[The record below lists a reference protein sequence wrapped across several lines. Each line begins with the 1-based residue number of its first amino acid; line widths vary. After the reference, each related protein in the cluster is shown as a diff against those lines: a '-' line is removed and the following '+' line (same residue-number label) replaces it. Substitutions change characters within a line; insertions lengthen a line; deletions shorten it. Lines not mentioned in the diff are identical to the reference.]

1 MNNIENTLIREIYS
15 NSLAKPDETL
25 YEHTKLLLDN
35 FELLKNLGYLNSN
48 IKDIEEILYLSCLY
62 HDMGKINPVFQQ
74 RLKNKNKFD
83 KNIEVGHNILSA
95 CLVNLFLDNS
105 KDNKLKNNLVRA
117 AILNHHNY
125 IENFTFLNEETNEEI
140 LFRNLV
146 GINNKFFHE
155 EENEFLK
162 KVKKT
167 KKMRT
172 IDEMKSILSS
182 YDYIIIKGLLN
193 KCDYAASAHMKCEI
207 KNDFL
212 LNSLENL
219 NYEWRD
225 IQNFCIKNRND
236 NLVIIGS
243 TGLGK
248 TEASLLWGADNKI
261 FYVLPLKTA
270 INAMYERI
278 KNLVKN
284 DYDKKVAVLH
294 GQTDSVYLKEL
305 DNDTTVKNEN
315 EKFYEYYK
323 NTKKLAMPITVA
335 TPDQLFDSVFKYNGY
350 EFKMA
355 TFSYSR
361 IIIDE
366 IQAYSPD
373 ILAYTIYAIRLIN
386 DLGGKIAIFTAT
398 LAPFVKDLLTKKS
411 SITSEYKFKD
421 FEYKYECFLSEDKR
435 HNMKIIEEDLNSEY
449 IIGIL
454 NQHVDLKT
462 CLIVRNTIKSA
473 QELYNQL
480 QNELDC
486 SKYEV
491 NLLHSKF
498 TVEDRKQKEVEILKD
513 GNPKNVN
520 DKIKVWISTQIVEA
534 SLDIDFDIMFTEL
547 SELLGL
553 FQRFGRVYRKR
564 TLESDIPN
572 IYVFTEISEK
582 QISSP
587 YNTYGFIDQTLH
599 NLSKTALKEKGD
611 GIITEEEK
619 MNMIN
624 QYFTTEKLRDSDY
637 IKKFNQ
643 VFNKIQSLSPGKME
657 LKDVKKEFR
666 NIVSFKAVPI
676 NIYNSNDIAKL
687 IEQINN
693 CYRDMIALDG
703 EQKNAEKLKLIKL
716 QDKLSDK
723 TLNVNIS
730 DINPKN
736 FFTAANEKI
745 YITEKFYDNEYGLLK
760 DELVDKFDLQSNSGG
775 IFI

>member
-1 MNNIENTLIREIYS
+1 MNDIEDALIKEIYS

-25 YEHTKLLLDN
+25 YEHTKLLLYN
-35 FELLKNLGYLNSN
+35 FEVLKNLGYLNSN
-48 IKDIEEILYLSCLY
+48 VNDIEEILYLSCLY
-62 HDMGKINPVFQQ
+62 HDMGKINPIFQQ

-83 KNIEVGHNILSA
+83 KNVEVGHNILSTF
-95 CLVNLFLDNS
+95 LVNSFLDDKS
-105 KDNKLKNNLVRA
+105 VRKNNLIRC

-125 IENFTFLNEETNEEI
+125 IENFTYLDAEFNEELIEKNLLEINDKFLHLDSENVEEMMD
-140 LFRNLV
+140 
-146 GINNKFFHE
+146 
-155 EENEFLK
+155 
-162 KVKKT
+162 KT
-167 KKMRT
+167 LDFQN
-172 IDEMKSILSS
+172 IHEMKQIQKT
-182 YDYIIIKGLLN
+182 YEYIIIKGLLN

-212 LNSLENL
+212 LNSLESL
-219 NYEWRD
+219 NYNWRH
-225 IQNFCIKNRND
+225 IQQFCMENRND
-236 NLVIIGS
+236 NLVIVGS

-261 FYVLPLKTA
+261 FYVLPLRTA

-278 KNLVKN
+278 KNLVQN

-355 TFSYSR
+355 TFSYSK

-421 FEYKYECFLSEDKR
+421 FEYKYEYFLSENKR
-435 HNMKIIEEDLNSEY
+435 HSMKIVEKELDSEY
-449 IIGIL
+449 VEEIL
-454 NQHVDLKT
+454 NKRENIRT

-480 QNELDC
+480 NNDLDC

-498 TVEDRKQKEVEILKD
+498 TVEDRKQKEVEILQD
-513 GNPKNVN
+513 GDPKNIN

-657 LKDVKKEFR
+657 LSDVKKEFR
-666 NIVSFKAVPI
+666 NIVSFKAMPI
-676 NIYNSNDIAKL
+676 NIYNSNDISKL
-687 IEQINN
+687 IKQINN
-693 CYRDMIALDG
+693 CYRDMIAFDG

>member
-1 MNNIENTLIREIYS
+1 MNNFENTLIREIYS

-125 IENFTFLNEETNEEI
+125 IENFTFLNEGTNETV
-140 LFRNLV
+140 LFKNLKE
-146 GINNKFFHE
+146 INNKFFNE
-155 EENEFLK
+155 ETDIFFK
-162 KVKKT
+162 TVRKT
-167 KKMRT
+167 KKIRT
-172 IDEMKSILSS
+172 IDEMKAIVDS
-182 YDYIIIKGLLN
+182 YEYIIIKGLLN

-212 LNSLENL
+212 LNSLESL
-219 NYEWRD
+219 NYNWRH
-225 IQNFCIKNRND
+225 IQQFCMENRND
-236 NLVIIGS
+236 NLVIAGS

-261 FYVLPLKTA
+261 FYVLPLRTA

-278 KNLVKN
+278 KNLVQN

-305 DNDTTVKNEN
+305 NSDLSVKNEN

-355 TFSYSR
+355 TFSYSK

-421 FEYKYECFLSEDKR
+421 FEYKYECFLSENKR
-435 HNMKIIEEDLNSEY
+435 HSMKIIEKELDTEY
-449 IIGIL
+449 VEKIL
-454 NQHVDLKT
+454 NKRGNIRT

-480 QNELDC
+480 NNDLDC

-498 TVEDRKQKEVEILKD
+498 TVEDRKQKEVEILQD
-513 GNPKNVN
+513 GDPKNVN

-564 TLESDIPN
+564 TIESDIPN

-599 NLSKTALKEKGD
+599 NLSKKALIQKGD
-611 GIITEEEK
+611 GIITEQEK
-619 MNMIN
+619 LDLIN
-624 QYFTTEKLRDSDY
+624 QYFTTENLRDSEY
-637 IKKFNQ
+637 IKQFNQ
-643 VFNKIQSLSPGKME
+643 VFNKIQNLTPGKME

-666 NIVSFKAVPI
+666 NIISFKAMPI
-676 NIYNSNDIAKL
+676 NIYNSSDIAKL

-693 CYRDMIALDG
+693 CYSQMLG
-703 EQKNAEKLKLIKL
+703 LEKEQRNAEKLKLIKL
-716 QDKLSDK
+716 QDKLMDK

-736 FFTAANEKI
+736 FFTVANEKI
-745 YITEKFYDNEYGLLK
+745 YLTEKFYDIEYGLLN
-760 DELVDKFDLQSNSGG
+760 DELVDKFDLQPNSGG

>member
-1 MNNIENTLIREIYS
+1 MNNIEDNMIKEIYS
-15 NSLAKPDETL
+15 KSFAKPDETL
-25 YEHTKLLLDN
+25 YEHTKLLLYN
-35 FELLKNLGYLNSN
+35 FEVLKNLGYLNSN

-62 HDMGKINPVFQQ
+62 HDMGKINPVFQE

-83 KNIEVGHNILSA
+83 KNIEVGHNILSI
-95 CLVNLFLDNS
+95 FLLNPFLNDKSQNE
-105 KDNKLKNNLVRA
+105 NNLIRC

-125 IENFTFLNEETNEEI
+125 IENFTYLDAENNEELIENNLLEINDKFLHLSSEDFEEMI
-140 LFRNLV
+140 D
-146 GINNKFFHE
+146 
-155 EENEFLK
+155 
-162 KVKKT
+162 KT
-167 KKMRT
+167 LDFKT
-172 IDEMKSILSS
+172 IHEMKQIQKT
-182 YDYIIIKGLLN
+182 YEYIIIKGLLN

-225 IQNFCIKNRND
+225 IQKFCIKNRND
-236 NLVIIGS
+236 NLIIVGS

-261 FYVLPLKTA
+261 FYILPLRTA

-278 KNLVKN
+278 KNLVQN

-335 TPDQLFDSVFKYNGY
+335 TPDQLFDSVFRYNGY

-480 QNELDC
+480 QNELDS

-498 TVEDRKQKEVEILKD
+498 TVENRKQKEVEILKD

-564 TLESDIPN
+564 TLKSDIPN
-572 IYVFTEISEK
+572 VYVFTEISEK

-587 YNTYGFIDQTLH
+587 YNSYGFIDQTLH
-599 NLSKTALKEKGD
+599 NLSKKALIQKGD
-611 GIITEEEK
+611 GIITEQEK
-619 MNMIN
+619 LDLIN
-624 QYFTTEKLRDSDY
+624 QYFTTENLRDSEY
-637 IKKFNQ
+637 IKQFNQ
-643 VFNKIQSLSPGKME
+643 VFNKIQNLTPGKME

-666 NIVSFKAVPI
+666 NIISFKAMPI
-676 NIYNSNDIAKL
+676 NIYNSSDIAKL

-693 CYRDMIALDG
+693 CYSQMLG
-703 EQKNAEKLKLIKL
+703 LEKEQRNAEKLKLIKL
-716 QDKLSDK
+716 QDKLMDK

-736 FFTAANEKI
+736 FFTVANEKI
-745 YITEKFYDNEYGLLK
+745 YLTEKFYDIEYGLLN
-760 DELVDKFDLQSNSGG
+760 DELVDKFDLQPNSGG

>member
-1 MNNIENTLIREIYS
+1 MNNIEDTLLKEIYS
-15 NSLAKPDETL
+15 NSFAKPDETL

-125 IENFTFLNEETNEEI
+125 IENFTFLNEGTNETV
-140 LFRNLV
+140 LFKNLKE
-146 GINNKFFHE
+146 INNKFFNE
-155 EENEFLK
+155 ETDIFLK
-162 KVKKT
+162 TVRKT
-167 KKMRT
+167 KKIRT
-172 IDEMKSILSS
+172 IDEMKAIVDS
-182 YDYIIIKGLLN
+182 YEYIIIKGLLN
-193 KCDYAASAHMKCEI
+193 KCDYAASAHMSCEI

-225 IQNFCIKNRND
+225 IQKFCMENRND
-236 NLVIIGS
+236 NLVIVGS

-261 FYVLPLKTA
+261 FYVLPLRTA

-278 KNLVKN
+278 KNLVQN

-305 DNDTTVKNEN
+305 NSDLSVKNEN

-355 TFSYSR
+355 TFSYSK

-373 ILAYTIYAIRLIN
+373 ILAYTIYATRLIN

-421 FEYKYECFLSEDKR
+421 FEYKYECFLSENKR
-435 HNMKIIEEDLNSEY
+435 HSMKIVEKELDSEY
-449 IIGIL
+449 VEEIL
-454 NQHVDLKT
+454 NKRENIRT

-480 QNELDC
+480 NNDLDC

-513 GNPKNVN
+513 GDPKNVN

-564 TLESDIPN
+564 TLKSDIPN

-582 QISSP
+582 QISSA
-587 YNTYGFIDQTLH
+587 YNSYGFIDQTLH

-657 LKDVKKEFR
+657 LSDVKKEFR
-666 NIVSFKAVPI
+666 NIVSFKAMPI
-676 NIYNSNDIAKL
+676 NIYNGGDIAKL

-760 DELVDKFDLQSNSGG
+760 DELVDQFDLQSNSGG

>member
-1 MNNIENTLIREIYS
+1 MNNFENTLIREIYY

-62 HDMGKINPVFQQ
+62 HDMGKINPAFQQ

-193 KCDYAASAHMKCEI
+193 KCDYAASAHMSCEI

-355 TFSYSR
+355 TFSYSK

-398 LAPFVKDLLTKKS
+398 LAPFIKDLLTKKS

-421 FEYKYECFLSEDKR
+421 FEYKYECFLSENKR
-435 HNMKIIEEDLNSEY
+435 HSMKIVEKELDSEY
-449 IIGIL
+449 VEKIL
-454 NQHVDLKT
+454 NKSGNIRT

-480 QNELDC
+480 NNDFDC

-513 GNPKNVN
+513 GDPKNVN

-564 TLESDIPN
+564 TIESDIPN

-599 NLSKTALKEKGD
+599 NLSKKALIQKGD

-657 LKDVKKEFR
+657 LSDVKKEFR
-666 NIVSFKAVPI
+666 NILSFKAMPI
-676 NIYNSNDIAKL
+676 NIYNSNDISKL

-693 CYRDMIALDG
+693 CYRDIIALDG

-730 DINPKN
+730 DINPQN
-736 FFTAANEKI
+736 FFTTANEKI
-745 YITEKFYDNEYGLLK
+745 YVTEKFYDNEYGLLK

>member
-1 MNNIENTLIREIYS
+1 MNNIEDNMIKEIYS
-15 NSLAKPDETL
+15 KSFAKPDETL
-25 YEHTKLLLDN
+25 YEHTKLLLYN
-35 FELLKNLGYLNSN
+35 FEVLKNLGYLNSN

-62 HDMGKINPVFQQ
+62 HDMGKINPVFQE

-83 KNIEVGHNILSA
+83 KNIEVGHNILSI
-95 CLVNLFLDNS
+95 FLLNPFLNDKSQNE
-105 KDNKLKNNLVRA
+105 NNLIRC

-125 IENFTFLNEETNEEI
+125 IENFTYLDAENNEELIENNLLEINDKFLHLSSEDFEEMI
-140 LFRNLV
+140 D
-146 GINNKFFHE
+146 
-155 EENEFLK
+155 
-162 KVKKT
+162 KT
-167 KKMRT
+167 LDFKT
-172 IDEMKSILSS
+172 IHEMKQIQKT

-193 KCDYAASAHMKCEI
+193 KCDYAASAHMSCEI

-225 IQNFCIKNRND
+225 IQKFCIKNRND
-236 NLVIIGS
+236 NLIIVGS

-261 FYVLPLKTA
+261 FYILPLKTA

-335 TPDQLFDSVFKYNGY
+335 TPDQLFDSVFRYNGY

-480 QNELDC
+480 QNELDS

-498 TVEDRKQKEVEILKD
+498 TVEDRKQKEDEILKD
-513 GNPKNVN
+513 GNPRKLNY
-520 DKIKVWISTQIVEA
+520 KIKIWISTQIVEA

-564 TLESDIPN
+564 TLKSDIPN
-572 IYVFTEISEK
+572 VYVFTEISEK

-587 YNTYGFIDQTLH
+587 YNSYGFIDQTLH
-599 NLSKTALKEKGD
+599 NLSKKALIQKGD
-611 GIITEEEK
+611 GIITEQEK
-619 MNMIN
+619 LDLIN
-624 QYFTTEKLRDSDY
+624 QYFTTENLRDSEY
-637 IKKFNQ
+637 IKQFNQ
-643 VFNKIQSLSPGKME
+643 VFNKIQNLTPGKME

-666 NIVSFKAVPI
+666 NIISFKAMPI
-676 NIYNSNDIAKL
+676 NIYNSSDIAKL

-693 CYRDMIALDG
+693 CYSQMLG
-703 EQKNAEKLKLIKL
+703 LEKEQRNAEKLKLIKL
-716 QDKLSDK
+716 QDKLMDK

-736 FFTAANEKI
+736 FFTVANEKI
-745 YITEKFYDNEYGLLK
+745 YLTEKFYDIEYGLLN
-760 DELVDKFDLQSNSGG
+760 DELVDKFDLQPNSGG
-775 IFI
+775 IFIW

>member
-1 MNNIENTLIREIYS
+1 MNDIKDALIKEIYS

-48 IKDIEEILYLSCLY
+48 VNDIEEILYLSCLY

-83 KNIEVGHNILSA
+83 KNVEVGHNILSTF
-95 CLVNLFLDNS
+95 LVNSFLDDKS
-105 KDNKLKNNLVRA
+105 GRKNNLIRC

-125 IENFTFLNEETNEEI
+125 IENFTYLDAEFNEELIEKNLLEINDKFLHLGSENVEEMMD
-140 LFRNLV
+140 
-146 GINNKFFHE
+146 
-155 EENEFLK
+155 
-162 KVKKT
+162 KT
-167 KKMRT
+167 LDFQN
-172 IDEMKSILSS
+172 IHEMKQIQKT
-182 YDYIIIKGLLN
+182 YEYIIIKGLLN
-193 KCDYAASAHMKCEI
+193 KCDYAASAHMSCEI

-236 NLVIIGS
+236 NLVIVGS

-323 NTKKLAMPITVA
+323 NTKQLAMPITVA
-335 TPDQLFDSVFKYNGY
+335 TPDQLFDSVFRYNGY

-480 QNELDC
+480 QNELDS

-498 TVEDRKQKEVEILKD
+498 TVEDRKQKEDEILKH
-513 GNPKNVN
+513 GNN
-520 DKIKVWISTQIVEA
+520 IKWT
-534 SLDIDFDIMFTEL
+534 T
-547 SELLGL
+547 L
-553 FQRFGRVYRKR
+553 FMG
-564 TLESDIPN
+564 
-572 IYVFTEISEK
+572 
-582 QISSP
+582 
-587 YNTYGFIDQTLH
+587 
-599 NLSKTALKEKGD
+599 
-611 GIITEEEK
+611 
-619 MNMIN
+619 
-624 QYFTTEKLRDSDY
+624 
-637 IKKFNQ
+637 
-643 VFNKIQSLSPGKME
+643 
-657 LKDVKKEFR
+657 
-666 NIVSFKAVPI
+666 
-676 NIYNSNDIAKL
+676 
-687 IEQINN
+687 
-693 CYRDMIALDG
+693 
-703 EQKNAEKLKLIKL
+703 
-716 QDKLSDK
+716 
-723 TLNVNIS
+723 
-730 DINPKN
+730 
-736 FFTAANEKI
+736 
-745 YITEKFYDNEYGLLK
+745 
-760 DELVDKFDLQSNSGG
+760 
-775 IFI
+775 

>member
-1 MNNIENTLIREIYS
+1 MNNIEDNMIKEIYS
-15 NSLAKPDETL
+15 KSFAKPDETL
-25 YEHTKLLLDN
+25 YEHTKLLLYN
-35 FELLKNLGYLNSN
+35 FEVLKNLGYLNSN

-62 HDMGKINPVFQQ
+62 HDMGKINPVFQE

-83 KNIEVGHNILSA
+83 KNIEVGHNILSI
-95 CLVNLFLDNS
+95 FLLNPFLNDKSQNE
-105 KDNKLKNNLVRA
+105 NNLIRC

-125 IENFTFLNEETNEEI
+125 IENFTYLDAENNEELIENNLLEINDKFLHLSSEDFEEMI
-140 LFRNLV
+140 D
-146 GINNKFFHE
+146 
-155 EENEFLK
+155 
-162 KVKKT
+162 KT
-167 KKMRT
+167 LDFKT
-172 IDEMKSILSS
+172 IHEMKQIQKT

-193 KCDYAASAHMKCEI
+193 KCDYAASAHMSCEI

-225 IQNFCIKNRND
+225 IQKFCIKNRND
-236 NLVIIGS
+236 NLIIVGS

-261 FYVLPLKTA
+261 FYILPLKTA

-335 TPDQLFDSVFKYNGY
+335 TPDQLFDSVFRYNGY

-480 QNELDC
+480 QNELDS

-498 TVEDRKQKEVEILKD
+498 TVEDRKQKEDEILKD

>member
-1 MNNIENTLIREIYS
+1 MNNIEDNMIKEIYS
-15 NSLAKPDETL
+15 KSFAKPDETL
-25 YEHTKLLLDN
+25 YEHTKLLLYN
-35 FELLKNLGYLNSN
+35 FEVLKNLGYLNSN

-62 HDMGKINPVFQQ
+62 HDMGKINPVFQE

-83 KNIEVGHNILSA
+83 KNIEVGHNILSI
-95 CLVNLFLDNS
+95 FLLNPFLNDKSQNE
-105 KDNKLKNNLVRA
+105 NNLIRC

-125 IENFTFLNEETNEEI
+125 IENFTYLDAENNEELIENNLLEINDKFLHLSSEDFEEMI
-140 LFRNLV
+140 D
-146 GINNKFFHE
+146 
-155 EENEFLK
+155 
-162 KVKKT
+162 KT
-167 KKMRT
+167 LDFKT
-172 IDEMKSILSS
+172 IHEMKQIQKT

-193 KCDYAASAHMKCEI
+193 KCDYAASAHMSCEI

-225 IQNFCIKNRND
+225 IQKFCIKNRND
-236 NLVIIGS
+236 NLIIVGS

-261 FYVLPLKTA
+261 FYILPLKTA

-335 TPDQLFDSVFKYNGY
+335 TPDQLFDSVFRYNGY

-480 QNELDC
+480 QNELDS

-498 TVEDRKQKEVEILKD
+498 TVEDRKQKEDEILKD
-513 GNPKNVN
+513 GNPRKLNY
-520 DKIKVWISTQIVEA
+520 KIKIWISTQIVEA

-564 TLESDIPN
+564 TLKSDIPN
-572 IYVFTEISEK
+572 VYVFTEISEK

-587 YNTYGFIDQTLH
+587 YNSYGFIDQTLH
-599 NLSKTALKEKGD
+599 NLSKKALIQKGD
-611 GIITEEEK
+611 GIITEQEK
-619 MNMIN
+619 LDLIN
-624 QYFTTEKLRDSDY
+624 QYFTTENLRDSEY
-637 IKKFNQ
+637 IKQFNQ
-643 VFNKIQSLSPGKME
+643 VFNKIQNLTPGKME

-666 NIVSFKAVPI
+666 NIISFKAMPI
-676 NIYNSNDIAKL
+676 NIYNSSDIAKL

-693 CYRDMIALDG
+693 CYSQMLG
-703 EQKNAEKLKLIKL
+703 LEKEQRNAEKLKLIKL
-716 QDKLSDK
+716 QDKLMDK

-736 FFTAANEKI
+736 FFTVANEKI
-745 YITEKFYDNEYGLLK
+745 YLTEKFYDIEYGLLN
-760 DELVDKFDLQSNSGG
+760 DELVDKFDLQPNSGG

>member
-1 MNNIENTLIREIYS
+1 MMDKTLDFQNI
-15 NSLAKPDETL
+15 
-25 YEHTKLLLDN
+25 H
-35 FELLKNLGYLNSN
+35 
-48 IKDIEEILYLSCLY
+48 
-62 HDMGKINPVFQQ
+62 
-74 RLKNKNKFD
+74 
-83 KNIEVGHNILSA
+83 
-95 CLVNLFLDNS
+95 
-105 KDNKLKNNLVRA
+105 
-117 AILNHHNY
+117 
-125 IENFTFLNEETNEEI
+125 
-140 LFRNLV
+140 
-146 GINNKFFHE
+146 
-155 EENEFLK
+155 
-162 KVKKT
+162 
-167 KKMRT
+167 
-172 IDEMKSILSS
+172 EMKQIQKT
-182 YDYIIIKGLLN
+182 YEYIIIKGLLN
-193 KCDYAASAHMKCEI
+193 KCDYAASAHMSCEI

-212 LNSLENL
+212 LNSLESL
-219 NYEWRD
+219 NYNWRD
-225 IQNFCIKNRND
+225 IQQFCIENRND
-236 NLVIIGS
+236 NLVIVGS

-261 FYVLPLKTA
+261 FYVLPLRTA

-305 DNDTTVKNEN
+305 NNDLFVKNEN

-421 FEYKYECFLSEDKR
+421 FEYKYESFLLENKR
-435 HNMKIIEEDLNSEY
+435 HNMKIVEKELDCEYVEE
-449 IIGIL
+449 IL
-454 NQHVDLKT
+454 NKRRDIRT

-480 QNELDC
+480 NNDLDC

-582 QISSP
+582 QISSA
-587 YNTYGFIDQTLH
+587 YNSYGFIDQTLH

-619 MNMIN
+619 INMIN
-624 QYFTTEKLRDSDY
+624 RHFTTEKLRNSDY

-657 LKDVKKEFR
+657 LSDVKKEFR
-666 NIVSFKAVPI
+666 NIVSFKAMPI
-676 NIYNSNDIAKL
+676 NIYNSSNIAKL

-693 CYRDMIALDG
+693 CYKDMIALDG

-736 FFTAANEKI
+736 FFAAANEKI
-745 YITEKFYDNEYGLLK
+745 YIIEKFYDNEYGLLK
-760 DELVDKFDLQSNSGG
+760 DELVDKFDLQPNSGG

>member
-1 MNNIENTLIREIYS
+1 MNNIEDNMIKEIYS
-15 NSLAKPDETL
+15 KSFAKPDETL
-25 YEHTKLLLDN
+25 YEHTKLLLYN
-35 FELLKNLGYLNSN
+35 FEVLKNLGYLNSN

-62 HDMGKINPVFQQ
+62 HDMGKINPVFQE

-83 KNIEVGHNILSA
+83 KNIEVGHNILSI
-95 CLVNLFLDNS
+95 FLLNPFLNDKSQNE
-105 KDNKLKNNLVRA
+105 NNLIRC

-125 IENFTFLNEETNEEI
+125 IENFTYLDAENNEELIENNLLEINDKFLHLSSEDFEEMI
-140 LFRNLV
+140 D
-146 GINNKFFHE
+146 
-155 EENEFLK
+155 
-162 KVKKT
+162 KT
-167 KKMRT
+167 LDFKT
-172 IDEMKSILSS
+172 IHEMKQIQKT
-182 YDYIIIKGLLN
+182 YEYIIIKGLLN

-225 IQNFCIKNRND
+225 IQKFCIKNRND
-236 NLVIIGS
+236 NLIIVGS

-261 FYVLPLKTA
+261 FYILPLRTA

-278 KNLVKN
+278 KNLVQN

-335 TPDQLFDSVFKYNGY
+335 TPDQLFDSVFRYNGY

-480 QNELDC
+480 QNELDS

-498 TVEDRKQKEVEILKD
+498 TVENRKQKEVEILKD

>member
-1 MNNIENTLIREIYS
+1 MKAIVDS
-15 NSLAKPDETL
+15 
-25 YEHTKLLLDN
+25 YE
-35 FELLKNLGYLNSN
+35 
-48 IKDIEEILYLSCLY
+48 
-62 HDMGKINPVFQQ
+62 
-74 RLKNKNKFD
+74 
-83 KNIEVGHNILSA
+83 
-95 CLVNLFLDNS
+95 
-105 KDNKLKNNLVRA
+105 
-117 AILNHHNY
+117 
-125 IENFTFLNEETNEEI
+125 
-140 LFRNLV
+140 
-146 GINNKFFHE
+146 
-155 EENEFLK
+155 
-162 KVKKT
+162 
-167 KKMRT
+167 
-172 IDEMKSILSS
+172 
-182 YDYIIIKGLLN
+182 YIIIKGLLN
-193 KCDYAASAHMKCEI
+193 KCDYAASAHMSCEI

-212 LNSLENL
+212 LNSLESL
-219 NYEWRD
+219 NYNWRH
-225 IQNFCIKNRND
+225 IQQFCMENRND
-236 NLVIIGS
+236 NLVIVGS

-261 FYVLPLKTA
+261 FYVLPLRTA

-278 KNLVKN
+278 KNLVQN

-294 GQTDSVYLKEL
+294 GQTDSVYLKKL
-305 DNDTTVKNEN
+305 NSDLSVKNEN

-335 TPDQLFDSVFKYNGY
+335 TPDQLFDSVFRYNGY

-480 QNELDC
+480 QNELDS

-498 TVEDRKQKEVEILKD
+498 TVEDRKQKEDEILKD
-513 GNPKNVN
+513 GNPRKLN
-520 DKIKVWISTQIVEA
+520 DKIKIWISTQIVEA

-564 TLESDIPN
+564 TLKTDIPN
-572 IYVFTEISEK
+572 VYVFTEISEK

-587 YNTYGFIDQTLH
+587 YNSYGFIDQTLH
-599 NLSKTALKEKGD
+599 NLSKKALIQKGD
-611 GIITEEEK
+611 GIITEQEK
-619 MNMIN
+619 LDLIN
-624 QYFTTEKLRDSDY
+624 QYFTTENLRDSEY
-637 IKKFNQ
+637 IKQFNQ
-643 VFNKIQSLSPGKME
+643 VFNKIQNLTPGKME

-666 NIVSFKAVPI
+666 NIISFKAMPI
-676 NIYNSNDIAKL
+676 NIYNSSDIAKL

-693 CYRDMIALDG
+693 CYSQMLG
-703 EQKNAEKLKLIKL
+703 LEKEQRNAEKLKLIKL
-716 QDKLSDK
+716 QDKLMDK

-736 FFTAANEKI
+736 FFTVANEKI
-745 YITEKFYDNEYGLLK
+745 YLTEKFYDIEYGLLN
-760 DELVDKFDLQSNSGG
+760 DELVDKFDLQPNSGG

>member
-1 MNNIENTLIREIYS
+1 MNDIEDALIKEIYS
-15 NSLAKPDETL
+15 NNLAKPDETL

-35 FELLKNLGYLNSN
+35 FEILKNLGYLNSN
-48 IKDIEEILYLSCLY
+48 VNDIEEILYLSCLY
-62 HDMGKINPVFQQ
+62 HDIGKINPAFQE

-83 KNIEVGHNILSA
+83 KNVEVGHNILSTF
-95 CLVNLFLDNS
+95 LVNSFLD
-105 KDNKLKNNLVRA
+105 DKLGRKNNLIRC

-125 IENFTFLNEETNEEI
+125 IENFTYLDAEINEELIEKNLLEINDKFLHLDSENIEEMMDETLDFQNI
-140 LFRNLV
+140 
-146 GINNKFFHE
+146 H
-155 EENEFLK
+155 
-162 KVKKT
+162 
-167 KKMRT
+167 
-172 IDEMKSILSS
+172 EMKQIQKT
-182 YDYIIIKGLLN
+182 YEYIIIKGMLN
-193 KCDYAASAHMKCEI
+193 KCDYAASAHMKCEM

-212 LNSLENL
+212 LNSLESL
-219 NYEWRD
+219 NYNWRD
-225 IQNFCIKNRND
+225 IQQFCIKNRND
-236 NLVIIGS
+236 NLIIVGS

-305 DNDTTVKNEN
+305 DNDLFVKNEN
-315 EKFYEYYK
+315 EKFYEYFK

-335 TPDQLFDSVFKYNGY
+335 TPDQLFDSVLKYNGY

-355 TFSYSR
+355 TFSYSK

-386 DLGGKIAIFTAT
+386 DLGGKVAIFTAT
-398 LAPFVKDLLTKKS
+398 LAPFVKDLLTQKS
-411 SITSEYKFKD
+411 SITSGYKFKD
-421 FEYKYECFLSEDKR
+421 FECKYHCFLSENKR
-435 HNMKIIEEDLNSEY
+435 HSMKIVEKELDGKYVEE
-449 IIGIL
+449 IL
-454 NQHVDLKT
+454 NKQEDIRT

-480 QNELDC
+480 NNDLDY

-498 TVEDRKQKEVEILKD
+498 TVEDRKQKEDEIIKD

-564 TLESDIPN
+564 TLQSDIPN
-572 IYVFTEISEK
+572 IYVFTEISEN
-582 QISSP
+582 QISSA
-587 YNTYGFIDQTLH
+587 YNSYGFIDQTLH
-599 NLSKTALKEKGD
+599 NLSKIALKEKGD

-624 QYFTTEKLRDSDY
+624 RYFTTENLRDSDY

-657 LKDVKKEFR
+657 LSDVKKEFR
-666 NIVSFKAVPI
+666 NIVSFKAMPI
-676 NIYNSNDIAKL
+676 NIYNSSNIAKL

-693 CYRDMIALDG
+693 CYKDMIALDG
-703 EQKNAEKLKLIKL
+703 EQKNDEKLKLIKL

-745 YITEKFYDNEYGLLK
+745 YIIEKFYDNEYGLLK
-760 DELVDKFDLQSNSGG
+760 DELVYKFDLQSNSGG

>member
-1 MNNIENTLIREIYS
+1 MNNIEDNMIKEIYS
-15 NSLAKPDETL
+15 KSFAKPDETL

-35 FELLKNLGYLNSN
+35 FELLKNLGYLSNN

-62 HDMGKINPVFQQ
+62 HDMGKINPVFQE

-83 KNIEVGHNILSA
+83 KNVEVGHNILSIF
-95 CLVNLFLDNS
+95 LVNPFLNDKS
-105 KDNKLKNNLVRA
+105 ESENNLIRC

-125 IENFTFLNEETNEEI
+125 IENFTYLDTEINEELIENNLLEINDKFLHLSSEDFEEMI
-140 LFRNLV
+140 D
-146 GINNKFFHE
+146 
-155 EENEFLK
+155 
-162 KVKKT
+162 KT
-167 KKMRT
+167 LDFQN
-172 IDEMKSILSS
+172 IHEMKQIQKT

-193 KCDYAASAHMKCEI
+193 KCDYAASAHMSCEI

-225 IQNFCIKNRND
+225 IQNFCIQNRND
-236 NLVIIGS
+236 NLIIVGS

-305 DNDTTVKNEN
+305 GNDTTVKNEN

-398 LAPFVKDLLTKKS
+398 FAPFVKDLLTKKS
-411 SITSEYKFKD
+411 SITSDYKFQD

-435 HNMKIIEEDLNSEY
+435 HNMKIIEEELNSEY
-449 IIGIL
+449 IVGIL
-454 NQHVDLKT
+454 NQHIDRKT

-480 QNELDC
+480 QNELDS

-498 TVEDRKQKEVEILKD
+498 TVEDRKQKEDEILKD
-513 GNPKNVN
+513 GNPKNIN

-564 TLESDIPN
+564 TIESNIPN

-599 NLSKTALKEKGD
+599 NLSKKALIQKGD

-666 NIVSFKAVPI
+666 NIVSFKAMPL

>member
-1 MNNIENTLIREIYS
+1 MNNIEDNMIKEIYS
-15 NSLAKPDETL
+15 KSFAKPDETL
-25 YEHTKLLLDN
+25 YEHTKLLLYN
-35 FELLKNLGYLNSN
+35 FEVLKNLGYLNSN

-62 HDMGKINPVFQQ
+62 HDMGKINPVFQE

-83 KNIEVGHNILSA
+83 KNIEVGHNILSI
-95 CLVNLFLDNS
+95 FLLNPFLNDKSQNE
-105 KDNKLKNNLVRA
+105 NNLIRC

-125 IENFTFLNEETNEEI
+125 IENFTYLDAENNEELIENNLLEINDKFLHLSSEDFEEMI
-140 LFRNLV
+140 D
-146 GINNKFFHE
+146 
-155 EENEFLK
+155 
-162 KVKKT
+162 KT
-167 KKMRT
+167 LDFKT
-172 IDEMKSILSS
+172 IHEMKQIQKT

-193 KCDYAASAHMKCEI
+193 KCDYAASAHMSCEI

-225 IQNFCIKNRND
+225 IQKFCIKNRND
-236 NLVIIGS
+236 NLIIVGS

-261 FYVLPLKTA
+261 FYILPLKTA

-335 TPDQLFDSVFKYNGY
+335 TPDQLFDSVFRYNGY

-480 QNELDC
+480 QNELDS

-498 TVEDRKQKEVEILKD
+498 TVEDRKQKEDEILKD
-513 GNPKNVN
+513 GNPRKLN
-520 DKIKVWISTQIVEA
+520 DKIKIWISTQIVEA

-564 TLESDIPN
+564 TLKSDIPN
-572 IYVFTEISEK
+572 VYVFTEISEK

-587 YNTYGFIDQTLH
+587 YNSYGFIDQTLH
-599 NLSKTALKEKGD
+599 NLSKKALIQKGD
-611 GIITEEEK
+611 GIITEQEK
-619 MNMIN
+619 LDLIN
-624 QYFTTEKLRDSDY
+624 QYFTTENLRDSEY
-637 IKKFNQ
+637 IKQFNQ
-643 VFNKIQSLSPGKME
+643 VFNKIQNLTPGKME

-666 NIVSFKAVPI
+666 NIISFKAMPI
-676 NIYNSNDIAKL
+676 NIYNSSDIAKL

-693 CYRDMIALDG
+693 CYSQMLG
-703 EQKNAEKLKLIKL
+703 LEKEQRNAEKLKLIKL
-716 QDKLSDK
+716 QDKLMDK

-736 FFTAANEKI
+736 FFTVANEKI
-745 YITEKFYDNEYGLLK
+745 YLTEKFYDIEYGLLN
-760 DELVDKFDLQSNSGG
+760 DELVDKFDLQPNSGG

>member
-1 MNNIENTLIREIYS
+1 MNNIEDNMIKEIYS
-15 NSLAKPDETL
+15 KSFAKPDETL

-35 FELLKNLGYLNSN
+35 FELLKNLGYLSNN

-62 HDMGKINPVFQQ
+62 HDMGKINPVFQE

-83 KNIEVGHNILSA
+83 KNVEVGHNILSIF
-95 CLVNLFLDNS
+95 LVNPFLNDKS
-105 KDNKLKNNLVRA
+105 ESENNLIRC

-125 IENFTFLNEETNEEI
+125 IENFTYLDTEINEELIENNLLEINDKFLHLSSEDFEEMI
-140 LFRNLV
+140 D
-146 GINNKFFHE
+146 
-155 EENEFLK
+155 
-162 KVKKT
+162 KT
-167 KKMRT
+167 LDFQN
-172 IDEMKSILSS
+172 IHEMKQIQKT

-193 KCDYAASAHMKCEI
+193 KCDYAASAHMSCEI

-225 IQNFCIKNRND
+225 IQNFCIQNRND
-236 NLVIIGS
+236 NLIIVGS

-305 DNDTTVKNEN
+305 GNDTTVKNEN

-411 SITSEYKFKD
+411 SITSDYKFKD

-435 HNMKIIEEDLNSEY
+435 HNIKIIEEELNSEY
-449 IIGIL
+449 IVGIL
-454 NQHVDLKT
+454 NQHIDIKT

-480 QNELDC
+480 QNELDS

-498 TVEDRKQKEVEILKD
+498 TVEDRKQKEDEILKD
-513 GNPKNVN
+513 GNPKNIN

-564 TLESDIPN
+564 TIESNIPN

-624 QYFTTEKLRDSDY
+624 RYFTTEKLRNSDY

-666 NIVSFKAVPI
+666 NIVSFKAMPL
-676 NIYNSNDIAKL
+676 NIYNSNDIAEL

-703 EQKNAEKLKLIKL
+703 EQKNVEKLKLIKL

-760 DELVDKFDLQSNSGG
+760 DELVDKFDLQSNLGG

>member
-1 MNNIENTLIREIYS
+1 MNDIEDALIKEIYS

-35 FELLKNLGYLNSN
+35 FEILKNIGYLNSN
-48 IKDIEEILYLSCLY
+48 VNDIEEILYLSCLY
-62 HDMGKINPVFQQ
+62 HDMGKINPVFQE

-83 KNIEVGHNILSA
+83 KNVEVGHNILSTF
-95 CLVNLFLDNS
+95 LVNSFLDDKS
-105 KDNKLKNNLVRA
+105 GRKNNLIRC

-125 IENFTFLNEETNEEI
+125 IENFTYLDAEFNEELIEKNLLEINDKFLHLDSENIEEMMD
-140 LFRNLV
+140 
-146 GINNKFFHE
+146 
-155 EENEFLK
+155 
-162 KVKKT
+162 KT
-167 KKMRT
+167 LDFQN
-172 IDEMKSILSS
+172 IHEMKQIQKT
-182 YDYIIIKGLLN
+182 YEYIIIKGLLN

-212 LNSLENL
+212 LNSLESL
-219 NYEWRD
+219 NYNWRD
-225 IQNFCIKNRND
+225 IQQFCIENRND
-236 NLVIIGS
+236 NLVIVGS

-261 FYVLPLKTA
+261 FYVLPLRTA

-305 DNDTTVKNEN
+305 NNNLSVKNEN

-421 FEYKYECFLSEDKR
+421 FECKYHCFLSENKR
-435 HNMKIIEEDLNSEY
+435 HSMKIVEKELDSEY
-449 IIGIL
+449 VEKIL
-454 NQHVDLKT
+454 NKRENIRT

-480 QNELDC
+480 NNDLDC

-582 QISSP
+582 QISSA
-587 YNTYGFIDQTLH
+587 YNSYGFIDQTLH
-599 NLSKTALKEKGD
+599 DLSKTALKEKGD

-624 QYFTTEKLRDSDY
+624 RYFTTEKLRNSDY

-657 LKDVKKEFR
+657 LSDVKKEFR
-666 NIVSFKAVPI
+666 NIVSFKAMPI
-676 NIYNSNDIAKL
+676 NIYNSGDIAKL

-703 EQKNAEKLKLIKL
+703 EQKNAEKLKLIKV

-745 YITEKFYDNEYGLLK
+745 YITEKFYDNEYGLLN
-760 DELVDKFDLQSNSGG
+760 DELVDKFDLQPNSGG

>member
-1 MNNIENTLIREIYS
+1 MNNIEDTLLKEIYS
-15 NSLAKPDETL
+15 NSLAKPDESL

-35 FELLKNLGYLNSN
+35 FEILKNLGYLNSN
-48 IKDIEEILYLSCLY
+48 VNDIEEILYLSCLY
-62 HDMGKINPVFQQ
+62 HDMGKINPVFQE

-83 KNIEVGHNILSA
+83 KNVEVGHNILSA
-95 CLVNLFLDNS
+95 CLVNLYLDNS
-105 KDNKLKNNLVRA
+105 KENRSKNNLVRS

-125 IENFTFLNEETNEEI
+125 IENFTFLNDKTNETV
-140 LFRNLV
+140 LFKNLEE
-146 GINNKFFHE
+146 INNKLFNEEADAFF
-155 EENEFLK
+155 K
-162 KVKKT
+162 TVRKT
-167 KKMRT
+167 KKIRT
-172 IDEMKSILSS
+172 IDEMKAASDS
-182 YDYIIIKGLLN
+182 YEYIIIKGLLN

-212 LNSLENL
+212 LNSLESL
-219 NYEWRD
+219 NYNWRD
-225 IQNFCIKNRND
+225 IQQFCIENRND
-236 NLVIIGS
+236 NLVIVGS

-261 FYVLPLKTA
+261 FYVLPLRTA

-305 DNDTTVKNEN
+305 NNNLSVKNEN

-398 LAPFVKDLLTKKS
+398 LAPFVMDLLTKKS
-411 SITSEYKFKD
+411 SITSEYRFKD
-421 FEYKYECFLSEDKR
+421 FEYKYECFLSENKR
-435 HNMKIIEEDLNSEY
+435 HNMKIVEKELDCEY
-449 IIGIL
+449 VEKIL
-454 NQHVDLKT
+454 NKRRDIRT

-480 QNELDC
+480 NNDLDC

-564 TLESDIPN
+564 TLESEIPN

-582 QISSP
+582 QISSA
-587 YNTYGFIDQTLH
+587 YNSYGFIDQTLH

-619 MNMIN
+619 INMIN
-624 QYFTTEKLRDSDY
+624 RHFTTEKLRDSDY

-657 LKDVKKEFR
+657 LSDVKKEFR
-666 NIVSFKAVPI
+666 NIVSFKAMPI
-676 NIYNSNDIAKL
+676 NIYNSGDIAKL

-693 CYRDMIALDG
+693 CYRDMITLDG

-745 YITEKFYDNEYGLLK
+745 YITEKFYDNEYGLLN
-760 DELVDKFDLQSNSGG
+760 DELVDKFDLQPNSGG

>member
-1 MNNIENTLIREIYS
+1 MNNIKDNMIKEIYS
-15 NSLAKPDETL
+15 KSFAKPDETL

-35 FELLKNLGYLNSN
+35 FELLKNLGYLSNN

-62 HDMGKINPVFQQ
+62 HDMGKINPVFQE

-83 KNIEVGHNILSA
+83 KNVEVGHNILSIF
-95 CLVNLFLDNS
+95 LVNPFLNDKS
-105 KDNKLKNNLVRA
+105 ESENNLIRC

-125 IENFTFLNEETNEEI
+125 IENFTYLDTEINEELIENNLLEINDKFLHLSSEDFEEMI
-140 LFRNLV
+140 D
-146 GINNKFFHE
+146 
-155 EENEFLK
+155 
-162 KVKKT
+162 KT
-167 KKMRT
+167 LDFQN
-172 IDEMKSILSS
+172 IHEMKQIQKT

-193 KCDYAASAHMKCEI
+193 KCDYAASAHMSCEI

-225 IQNFCIKNRND
+225 IQNFCIQNRND
-236 NLVIIGS
+236 NLIIVGS

-305 DNDTTVKNEN
+305 GNDTTVKNEN

-398 LAPFVKDLLTKKS
+398 FAPFVKDLLTKKS
-411 SITSEYKFKD
+411 SITSDYKFKD

-435 HNMKIIEEDLNSEY
+435 HNMKIIEEELNSEY
-449 IIGIL
+449 IVGIL
-454 NQHVDLKT
+454 NQHIDIKT

-480 QNELDC
+480 NNDLDC

-513 GNPKNVN
+513 GDPKNVN

-564 TLESDIPN
+564 TIESNIPN

-657 LKDVKKEFR
+657 LSDVKKEFR
-666 NIVSFKAVPI
+666 NIISFKAMPI
-676 NIYNSNDIAKL
+676 NIYNSNDISKL

-745 YITEKFYDNEYGLLK
+745 FITEKFYDNEYGLLK

>member
-1 MNNIENTLIREIYS
+1 MNNIEDNMIKEIYS
-15 NSLAKPDETL
+15 KSFAKPDETL

-35 FELLKNLGYLNSN
+35 FELLKNLGYLSNN

-62 HDMGKINPVFQQ
+62 HDMGKINPVFQE

-83 KNIEVGHNILSA
+83 KNVEVGHNILSIF
-95 CLVNLFLDNS
+95 LVNPFLNDKS
-105 KDNKLKNNLVRA
+105 ESENNLIRC

-125 IENFTFLNEETNEEI
+125 IENFTYLDTEINEELIENNLLEINDKFLHLSSEDFEEMI
-140 LFRNLV
+140 D
-146 GINNKFFHE
+146 
-155 EENEFLK
+155 
-162 KVKKT
+162 KT
-167 KKMRT
+167 LDFQN
-172 IDEMKSILSS
+172 IHEMKQIQKT

-193 KCDYAASAHMKCEI
+193 KCDYASSAHMSCEI

-225 IQNFCIKNRND
+225 IQNFCIQNRND
-236 NLVIIGS
+236 NLVIVGS

-305 DNDTTVKNEN
+305 GNDTTVKNEN

-335 TPDQLFDSVFKYNGY
+335 TPDQLFDSVFRYNGY

-386 DLGGKIAIFTAT
+386 DLGGKIAVFTAT
-398 LAPFVKDLLTKKS
+398 LAPFVEDLLTRKS
-411 SITSEYKFKD
+411 SITSDYKFKD

-435 HNMKIIEEDLNSEY
+435 HNMKIIEEELNSEY
-449 IIGIL
+449 IKGIL
-454 NQHVDLKT
+454 NQHVDIKT

-480 QNELDC
+480 NNDLDC

-498 TVEDRKQKEVEILKD
+498 TVEDRKQKEDEILKD
-513 GNPKNVN
+513 GNPKNIN

-564 TLESDIPN
+564 TLKSDIPN
-572 IYVFTEISEK
+572 VYVFTKISEK
-582 QISSP
+582 QILSP

-599 NLSKTALKEKGD
+599 NLSKKALIQKGD
-611 GIITEEEK
+611 GIITEQEK
-619 MNMIN
+619 LDLIN
-624 QYFTTEKLRDSDY
+624 QYFTTENLRDSEY
-637 IKKFNQ
+637 IKQFNQ
-643 VFNKIQSLSPGKME
+643 VFNKIQNLTPGKME

-666 NIVSFKAVPI
+666 NIISFKAMPI
-676 NIYNSNDIAKL
+676 NIYNSNDISKL

-745 YITEKFYDNEYGLLK
+745 YITEKFYDNEYGLLN
-760 DELVDKFDLQSNSGG
+760 DELVDKFDLQSNSRG

>member
-1 MNNIENTLIREIYS
+1 MNNFENTLIREIYS

-62 HDMGKINPVFQQ
+62 HDMGKINPVFQE

-83 KNIEVGHNILSA
+83 KNIEVGHNILSI
-95 CLVNLFLDNS
+95 FLLNPFLNDKSQNE
-105 KDNKLKNNLVRA
+105 NNLIRC

-125 IENFTFLNEETNEEI
+125 IENFTYLDAENNEELIENNLLEINDKFLHLSSEDFEEMI
-140 LFRNLV
+140 D
-146 GINNKFFHE
+146 
-155 EENEFLK
+155 
-162 KVKKT
+162 KT
-167 KKMRT
+167 LDFKT
-172 IDEMKSILSS
+172 IHEMKQIQKT

-193 KCDYAASAHMKCEI
+193 KCDYAASAHMSCEI

-225 IQNFCIKNRND
+225 IQKFCIKNRND
-236 NLVIIGS
+236 NLIIVGS

-261 FYVLPLKTA
+261 FYILPLKTA

-335 TPDQLFDSVFKYNGY
+335 TPDQLFDSVFRYNGY

-421 FEYKYECFLSEDKR
+421 FEYKYECFLSENKR
-435 HNMKIIEEDLNSEY
+435 HSMKIIEKELDTEY
-449 IIGIL
+449 VEKIL
-454 NQHVDLKT
+454 NKRGNIRT

-480 QNELDC
+480 NNDLDC

-498 TVEDRKQKEVEILKD
+498 TVEDRKQKEVEILQD
-513 GNPKNVN
+513 GDPKNVN

-599 NLSKTALKEKGD
+599 NLSKKALIQKGD

-624 QYFTTEKLRDSDY
+624 QYFTTENLRDSDY

-657 LKDVKKEFR
+657 LSDVKKEFR
-666 NIVSFKAVPI
+666 NIVSFKAMPI
-676 NIYNSNDIAKL
+676 NIYNSNDISKL

>member
-1 MNNIENTLIREIYS
+1 FLV
-15 NSLAKPDETL
+15 NSL
-25 YEHTKLLLDN
+25 LD
-35 FELLKNLGYLNSN
+35 
-48 IKDIEEILYLSCLY
+48 
-62 HDMGKINPVFQQ
+62 
-74 RLKNKNKFD
+74 D
-83 KNIEVGHNILSA
+83 KSGR
-95 CLVNLFLDNS
+95 
-105 KDNKLKNNLVRA
+105 KNNLIRC

-125 IENFTFLNEETNEEI
+125 IENFTYLDAEFNEELIEKNLLEINDKFLHLGSENVEEMMD
-140 LFRNLV
+140 
-146 GINNKFFHE
+146 
-155 EENEFLK
+155 
-162 KVKKT
+162 KT
-167 KKMRT
+167 LDFQN
-172 IDEMKSILSS
+172 IHEMKQIQKT
-182 YDYIIIKGLLN
+182 YEYIIIKGLLN
-193 KCDYAASAHMKCEI
+193 KCDYAASAHMSCEI

-236 NLVIIGS
+236 NLVIVGS

-261 FYVLPLKTA
+261 FYILPLRTA

-335 TPDQLFDSVFKYNGY
+335 TPDQLFDSVFRYNGY

-480 QNELDC
+480 QNELDS

-498 TVEDRKQKEVEILKD
+498 TVEDRKQKEDEILKD
-513 GNPKNVN
+513 GNPRKLN
-520 DKIKVWISTQIVEA
+520 DKIKIWISTQIVEA

-564 TLESDIPN
+564 TLKSDIPN
-572 IYVFTEISEK
+572 VYVFTEISEK

-587 YNTYGFIDQTLH
+587 YNSYGFIDQTVH
-599 NLSKTALKEKGD
+599 NLSKKALIQKGD
-611 GIITEEEK
+611 GIITEQEK
-619 MNMIN
+619 LDLIN
-624 QYFTTEKLRDSDY
+624 QYFTTENLRDSEY
-637 IKKFNQ
+637 IKQFNQ
-643 VFNKIQSLSPGKME
+643 VFNKIQNLTPGKME

-666 NIVSFKAVPI
+666 NIISFKAMPI
-676 NIYNSNDIAKL
+676 NIYNSSDIAKL

-693 CYRDMIALDG
+693 CYSQMLG
-703 EQKNAEKLKLIKL
+703 LEKEQRNAEKLKLIKL
-716 QDKLSDK
+716 QDKLMDK

-736 FFTAANEKI
+736 FFTVANEKI
-745 YITEKFYDNEYGLLK
+745 YLTEKFYDIEYGLLN
-760 DELVDKFDLQSNSGG
+760 DELVDKFDLQPNSGG

>member
-1 MNNIENTLIREIYS
+1 MNNFENTLIREIYS

-62 HDMGKINPVFQQ
+62 HDMGKINPVFQE

-105 KDNKLKNNLVRA
+105 KDNKLKNNLVRV

-125 IENFTFLNEETNEEI
+125 IENFTFLNEGTNETV
-140 LFRNLV
+140 LFKNLKE
-146 GINNKFFHE
+146 INNKFFIE
-155 EENEFLK
+155 ETDIFLK
-162 KVKKT
+162 TVRKT
-167 KKMRT
+167 KKIRT
-172 IDEMKSILSS
+172 IDEMKAIVDS
-182 YDYIIIKGLLN
+182 YEYIIIKGLLN

-212 LNSLENL
+212 LNSLESL
-219 NYEWRD
+219 NYNWRH
-225 IQNFCIKNRND
+225 IQQFCMENRND
-236 NLVIIGS
+236 NLVIVGS

-261 FYVLPLKTA
+261 FYVLPLRTA

-278 KNLVKN
+278 KNVVQN

-305 DNDTTVKNEN
+305 NSDLSVKNEN

-355 TFSYSR
+355 TFSYSK

-421 FEYKYECFLSEDKR
+421 FEYKYECFLSENKR
-435 HNMKIIEEDLNSEY
+435 HSMKIIEKELDTEY
-449 IIGIL
+449 VEKIL
-454 NQHVDLKT
+454 NKRGNIRT

-480 QNELDC
+480 NNDLDC

-498 TVEDRKQKEVEILKD
+498 TVEDRKQKEVEILQD
-513 GNPKNVN
+513 GDPKNVN

-587 YNTYGFIDQTLH
+587 YNTYEFL
-599 NLSKTALKEKGD
+599 LKFLE
-611 GIITEEEK
+611 IF
-619 MNMIN
+619 N
-624 QYFTTEKLRDSDY
+624 
-637 IKKFNQ
+637 IKKATFIGHSFGGKTLTILGARNNDLIDKL
-643 VFNKIQSLSPGKME
+643 VIIDASGVLPKRKLSYYTK
-657 LKDVKKEFR
+657 VY
-666 NIVSFKAVPI
+666 SFKA
-676 NIYNSNDIAKL
+676 AKKL
-687 IEQINN
+687 YMLTHGNN
-693 CYRDMIALDG
+693 EEAL
-703 EQKNAEKLKLIKL
+703 
-716 QDKLSDK
+716 
-723 TLNVNIS
+723 
-730 DINPKN
+730 
-736 FFTAANEKI
+736 
-745 YITEKFYDNEYGLLK
+745 EKFYKNHGSDDYQAADGIMRKCFVKVVNESTREEFKNIETETLLIWGDRDEATPLYMGKIFEEEIKNSGLVVLE
-760 DELVDKFDLQSNSGG
+760 DAGHYSYLDKFSQFSAVINS
-775 IFI
+775 FLD

>member
-1 MNNIENTLIREIYS
+1 MNNIEDNMIKEIYS
-15 NSLAKPDETL
+15 KSFAKPDETL

-62 HDMGKINPVFQQ
+62 HDMGKINPVFQE

-83 KNIEVGHNILSA
+83 KNIEVGHNILSTF
-95 CLVNLFLDNS
+95 LVNSFLDDKS
-105 KDNKLKNNLVRA
+105 GRKNNLIRCA
-117 AILNHHNY
+117 FLNHHNY
-125 IENFTFLNEETNEEI
+125 IENFTYLDAEFNEELIEKNLLEINDKFLHLGSENVEEMMD
-140 LFRNLV
+140 
-146 GINNKFFHE
+146 
-155 EENEFLK
+155 
-162 KVKKT
+162 KT
-167 KKMRT
+167 LDFQN
-172 IDEMKSILSS
+172 IHEMKQIQKT
-182 YDYIIIKGLLN
+182 YEYIIIKGLLN

-225 IQNFCIKNRND
+225 IQKFCIKNRND
-236 NLVIIGS
+236 NLIIVGS

-261 FYVLPLKTA
+261 FYILPLRTA

-278 KNLVKN
+278 KNLVQN

-305 DNDTTVKNEN
+305 NSDLSVKNEN

-335 TPDQLFDSVFKYNGY
+335 TPDQLFDSVFKYSGY

>member
-1 MNNIENTLIREIYS
+1 MNNFENTLIREIYS

-62 HDMGKINPVFQQ
+62 HDMGKINPVFQE

-125 IENFTFLNEETNEEI
+125 IENFTFLNEGTNETV
-140 LFRNLV
+140 LFKNLKE
-146 GINNKFFHE
+146 INNKFFNE
-155 EENEFLK
+155 ETDIFLK
-162 KVKKT
+162 TVRKT
-167 KKMRT
+167 KKIRT
-172 IDEMKSILSS
+172 IDEMKAIVDS
-182 YDYIIIKGLLN
+182 YEYIIIKGLLN

-225 IQNFCIKNRND
+225 IQKFCIKNRND
-236 NLVIIGS
+236 NLIIVGS

-261 FYVLPLKTA
+261 FYILPLRTA

-278 KNLVKN
+278 KNLVQN

-305 DNDTTVKNEN
+305 NSDLSVKNEN

-355 TFSYSR
+355 TFSYSK

-421 FEYKYECFLSEDKR
+421 FEYKYECFLSENKR
-435 HNMKIIEEDLNSEY
+435 HSIKIVEKELDSEY
-449 IIGIL
+449 VEKIL
-454 NQHVDLKT
+454 NKRGNIRT

-480 QNELDC
+480 NNDLDC

-498 TVEDRKQKEVEILKD
+498 TVEDRKQKEVEILQD
-513 GNPKNVN
+513 GDPKNVN

-564 TLESDIPN
+564 ILKSDIPN
-572 IYVFTEISEK
+572 VYVFTEISEK

-587 YNTYGFIDQTLH
+587 YNSYGFIDQTLH
-599 NLSKTALKEKGD
+599 NLSKKALIQKGD
-611 GIITEEEK
+611 GIITEQEK
-619 MNMIN
+619 LDLIN
-624 QYFTTEKLRDSDY
+624 QYFTTENLRDSEY
-637 IKKFNQ
+637 IKQFNQ
-643 VFNKIQSLSPGKME
+643 VFNKIQNLTPGKME

-666 NIVSFKAVPI
+666 NIISFKAMPI
-676 NIYNSNDIAKL
+676 NIYNSSDIAKL

-693 CYRDMIALDG
+693 CYSQMLG
-703 EQKNAEKLKLIKL
+703 LEKEQRNAEKLKLIKL
-716 QDKLSDK
+716 QDKLMDK

-736 FFTAANEKI
+736 FFTVANEKI
-745 YITEKFYDNEYGLLK
+745 YLTEKFYDIEYGLLN
-760 DELVDKFDLQSNSGG
+760 DELVDKFDLQPNSGG